1 VRLEASTKP
10 HVHNLIHEFLINMA
24 FTMACP
30 NFKKG
35 LKMVSGPL
43 GVKDDKN
50 PKWRRILDA
59 VGCSFSLL
67 RRVCWPAIEECYVL
81 AFILFQFISHPLYST
96 VENAFVA
103 E

>member
-1 VRLEASTKP
+1 VRLETSTKP

-43 GVKDDKN
+43 GVN
-50 PKWRRILDA
+50 IGVSSHYYPCIMP
-59 VGCSFSLL
+59 SEI
-67 RRVCWPAIEECYVL
+67 RVEVYRE
-81 AFILFQFISHPLYST
+81 
-96 VENAFVA
+96 
-103 E
+103 

>member
-35 LKMVSGPL
+35 MKMVSGPL
-43 GVKDDKN
+43 GVND
-50 PKWRRILDA
+50 
-59 VGCSFSLL
+59 FT
-67 RRVCWPAIEECYVL
+67 RVQWAGTYYG
-81 AFILFQFISHPLYST
+81 PLGVNDFTRVQWAGTY
-96 VENAFVA
+96 
-103 E
+103 